1 MRRAFAI
8 AGLVLA
14 AGSVHADVIVDW
26 NQELLSAIQ
35 ENNVAPPAAARL
47 MAMTHLAQ
55 YDAINSITDARR
67 SYAANMVCSPTT
79 SKEAAAASAAHRV
92 LSQAFPTRA
101 TQLNARLASHL
112 GAIPEGP
119 NKAEGLSV
127 GTQCADAIF
136 GVRSSDNSGNGFV
149 FTGSNAT
156 GQWRQTPN
164 APGSGTSAPGALP
177 HWRTVTP
184 FAVSSASQF
193 AAPVVPSLT
202 SQAYTDAY
210 NQVKDLGS
218 QTSTT
223 RTAYQTDTAF
233 LWRAGGN
240 TVTPP
245 GQWNQVAQ
253 QLAVANS
260 LSLEDSSR
268 MFALLGMAVADAG
281 ITAWESKYR
290 DNFWRPITGIRE
302 GDSDGNDATVGDA
315 NWTPLFQTPN
325 HPSYVSGH
333 STFSAAAA
341 AALAGFFG
349 SDAHTFTVTGDGR
362 TRQYASLEDAAYDAG
377 MSRIYGGIHWMFDNT
392 AGLESG
398 ANVGAWV
405 ASTQLTV
412 PSPAG
417 FALLGLGGVMVARRR
432 RA

>member
-1 MRRAFAI
+1 
-8 AGLVLA
+8 
-14 AGSVHADVIVDW
+14 
-26 NQELLSAIQ
+26 
-35 ENNVAPPAAARL
+35 
-47 MAMTHLAQ
+47 
-55 YDAINSITDARR
+55 
-67 SYAANMVCSPTT
+67 MVCSPTT

-112 GAIPEGP
+112 GAIPEGAS
-119 NKAEGLSV
+119 KAEGLSV
-127 GTQCADAIF
+127 GTQCADAVF
-136 GVRSSDNSGNGFV
+136 GLRSSDNSGNGFV
-149 FTGSNAT
+149 FTGSNAV

-164 APGSGTSAPGALP
+164 APGTGTSAPGALP

-184 FAVSSASQF
+184 FAVMSATQF
-193 AAPVVPSLT
+193 APPAAPSLG
-202 SQAYTDAY
+202 SQAYVDAY
-210 NQVKDLGS
+210 NQVKELGALN
-218 QTSTT
+218 STT
-223 RTAYQTDTAF
+223 RTTYQTDTAF

-260 LSLEDSSR
+260 LSIEDSSR

-281 ITAWESKYR
+281 ITAWEAKYR
-290 DNFWRPITGIRE
+290 DNLWRPITGIRE
-302 GDSDGNDATVGDA
+302 GDSDGNSATIGDA

-325 HPSYVSGH
+325 HPSYTSGH

-341 AALAGFFG
+341 ASLAAFFG

-362 TRQYASLEDAAYDAG
+362 TRQYASLADAAEDAG

-392 AGLESG
+392 AGLQSG
-398 ANVGAWV
+398 ADVGAWV
-405 ASTQLTV
+405 AATQLTV

-417 FALLGLGGVMVARRR
+417 LALLGVGGLLVSRRK